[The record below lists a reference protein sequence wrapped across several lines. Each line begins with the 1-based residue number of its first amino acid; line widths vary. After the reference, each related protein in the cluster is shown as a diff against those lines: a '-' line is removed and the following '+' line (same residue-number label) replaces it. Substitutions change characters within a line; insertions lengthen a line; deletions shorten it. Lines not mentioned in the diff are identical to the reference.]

1 MTTFHANGKLL
12 LTGEYFILDGAVG
25 LALPTKFGQTLTVRD
40 RFSEEH
46 LDNNPSVIWQAH
58 EKKLFDKSV
67 DFACDQTNPI
77 WIEFEKKGYL
87 KDLFLYFEMTISNF
101 KINEEENEV
110 NLRLSNIFKE
120 IRNLDQSFLKDS
132 RSLKIETYFDF
143 PQNWGLGSSS
153 TLISLLS
160 QWSGVDAYE
169 LLAKT
174 FGGSGYDIACATAKS
189 AISYQLVYSP
199 QPTVD
204 RRLLT
209 VDFQPSFSNHL
220 YFVHL
225 GKKQNSRE
233 GIQHYKNL
241 TVDKSDYIEQIS
253 ALTQKIIHAK
263 ELDEF
268 CYYMEVHEN
277 IVANVLN
284 LRKVKELYFSDFPGT
299 IKSLGAWGGDFIL
312 VASDESPEMITTYF
326 QQKGFSTLLSYKD
339 MIL

>member
-25 LALPTKFGQTLTVRD
+25 LALPTKFGQTL
-40 RFSEEH
+40 
-46 LDNNPSVIWQAH
+46 SVESSA
-58 EKKLFDKSV
+58 EKGIFWKSV
-67 DFACDQTNPI
+67 DHENKVWFEANFSASLEIIFATNDEI
-77 WIEFEKKGYL
+77 AATLQNILL
-87 KDLFLYFEMTISNF
+87 KSQISN
-101 KINEEENEV
+101 
-110 NLRLSNIFKE
+110 
-120 IRNLDQSFLKDS
+120 LKS
-132 RSLKIETYFDF
+132 QFTTKLDF

-153 TLISLLS
+153 TLISLLA
-160 QWSGVDAYE
+160 QYANVDPYE

-189 AISYQLVYSP
+189 AITYQLTTHCSRLTNAIDFN
-199 QPTVD
+199 PT
-204 RRLLT
+204 
-209 VDFQPSFSNHL
+209 FKEHL

-233 GIQHYKNL
+233 GIRQYRNL

-253 ALTQKIIHAK
+253 ELTQKIIHAN

-284 LRKVKELYFSDFPGT
+284 LRKVKDLYFPDFPGT
-299 IKSLGAWGGDFIL
+299 IKSLGAWGGDFVL
-312 VASDESPEMITTYF
+312 VASDESPEMISAYF
-326 QQKGFSTLLSYKD
+326 QQKGFPVILSYRD

>member
-25 LALPTKFGQTLTVRD
+25 LALPTKFGQTI
-40 RFSEEH
+40 
-46 LDNNPSVIWQAH
+46 SVESSA
-58 EKKLFDKSV
+58 EKGIFWKSV
-67 DFACDQTNPI
+67 DHENKV
-77 WIEFEKKGYL
+77 WFEAKFSASLDIISASNNEIAATLQNILL
-87 KDLFLYFEMTISNF
+87 KSQISN
-101 KINEEENEV
+101 
-110 NLRLSNIFKE
+110 
-120 IRNLDQSFLKDS
+120 LKS
-132 RSLKIETYFDF
+132 QFTTKLDF

-153 TLISLLS
+153 TLISLLA
-160 QWSGVDAYE
+160 QYANVDPYE

-189 AISYQLVYSP
+189 AITYQLTTHGSRLTNAIDFN
-199 QPTVD
+199 PT
-204 RRLLT
+204 
-209 VDFQPSFSNHL
+209 FKEHL

-233 GIQHYKNL
+233 GIQHYRNL
-241 TVDKSDYIEQIS
+241 SIDKSEYIEQIS
-253 ALTQKIIHAK
+253 ELTQKIIHAN

-284 LRKVKELYFSDFPGT
+284 LRKVKDLYFPDFPGT
-299 IKSLGAWGGDFIL
+299 IKSLGAWGGDFVL
-312 VASDESPEMITTYF
+312 VASDESPEMISAYF
-326 QQKGFSTLLSYKD
+326 QQKGFPVILSYRD

>member
-1 MTTFHANGKLL
+1 MKLSKCYNERLLFLILYYMTQTYHANGKLL

-25 LALPTKFGQTLTVRD
+25 LALPTKFGQSLSVESSAEKGIFWKSID
-40 RFSEEH
+40 HENKVWFEVNFSES
-46 LDNNPSVIWQAH
+46 LDIISTSNNEIAATLQ
-58 EKKLFDKSV
+58 KILLKS
-67 DFACDQTNPI
+67 Q
-77 WIEFEKKGYL
+77 
-87 KDLFLYFEMTISNF
+87 ISN
-101 KINEEENEV
+101 
-110 NLRLSNIFKE
+110 
-120 IRNLDQSFLKDS
+120 LKS
-132 RSLKIETYFDF
+132 QFTTKLDF

-189 AISYQLVYSP
+189 AITYQLTTHGSRLTNAIDFN
-199 QPTVD
+199 PTFKD
-204 RRLLT
+204 
-209 VDFQPSFSNHL
+209 HL

-241 TVDKSDYIEQIS
+241 TIDKSDYIEQIS
-253 ALTQKIIHAK
+253 ELTQKIIHAK

-268 CYYMEVHEN
+268 CYYLEVHEN
-277 IVANVLN
+277 IIAGTLQ
-284 LRKVKELYFSDFPGT
+284 LQKVKDLYFSDFPGT
-299 IKSLGAWGGDFIL
+299 IKSLGAWGGDFIM
-312 VASDESPEMITTYF
+312 VASDESPEMITRYF
-326 QQKGFSTLLSYKD
+326 QQKGFSTFLSYKD

>member
-25 LALPTKFGQTLTVRD
+25 LALPTKFGQTL
-40 RFSEEH
+40 
-46 LDNNPSVIWQAH
+46 SVESSA
-58 EKKLFDKSV
+58 EKGIFWKSV
-67 DFACDQTNPI
+67 DHENKVWFEANFSASLEIIFATNDEI
-77 WIEFEKKGYL
+77 AATLQNILL
-87 KDLFLYFEMTISNF
+87 KSQISN
-101 KINEEENEV
+101 
-110 NLRLSNIFKE
+110 
-120 IRNLDQSFLKDS
+120 LKAQFTTK
-132 RSLKIETYFDF
+132 LDF

-153 TLISLLS
+153 TLISLLA
-160 QWSGVDAYE
+160 QYANVDPYE

-189 AISYQLVYSP
+189 AITYQLTTHGSRLTNAIDFN
-199 QPTVD
+199 PT
-204 RRLLT
+204 
-209 VDFQPSFSNHL
+209 FKEHL

-233 GIQHYKNL
+233 GIRQYRNL

-253 ALTQKIIHAK
+253 ELTQKIIHAN

-284 LRKVKELYFSDFPGT
+284 LRKVKDLYFPDFPGT
-299 IKSLGAWGGDFIL
+299 IKSLGAWGGDFVL
-312 VASDESPEMITTYF
+312 VASDESPEMISAYF
-326 QQKGFSTLLSYKD
+326 QQKGFPVILSYRD

>member
-1 MTTFHANGKLL
+1 MTQTYHASGKLL
-12 LTGEYFILDGAVG
+12 LTGEYFILDGATG
-25 LALPTKFGQTLTVRD
+25 LALPTKFGQTLTVESSSEKGIFWKSID
-40 RFSEEH
+40 HENKVWFEAQFSESLEIISSSDKDVAKT
-46 LDNNPSVIWQAH
+46 LQNILSLC
-58 EKKLFDKSV
+58 KLTTHNS
-67 DFACDQTNPI
+67 QLT
-77 WIEFEKKGYL
+77 
-87 KDLFLYFEMTISNF
+87 T
-101 KINEEENEV
+101 
-110 NLRLSNIFKE
+110 RL
-120 IRNLDQSFLKDS
+120 
-132 RSLKIETYFDF
+132 DF
-143 PQNWGLGSSS
+143 PNEWGLGSSS
-153 TLISLLS
+153 TLISLLA
-160 QWSGVDAYE
+160 QYANVDPYE

-189 AISYQLVYSP
+189 AITYQLTTHDS
-199 QPTVD
+199 
-204 RRLLT
+204 RLT
-209 VDFQPSFSNHL
+209 TEINFHPSFSNHL

-312 VASDESPEMITTYF
+312 VASDESPEMITSYF
-326 QQKGFSTLLSYKD
+326 QQKGFSTFLSYKD

>member
-25 LALPTKFGQTLTVRD
+25 LALPTKFGQTL
-40 RFSEEH
+40 
-46 LDNNPSVIWQAH
+46 SVESSA
-58 EKKLFDKSV
+58 EKGIFWKSV
-67 DFACDQTNPI
+67 DHENKVWFEANFSASLEIIFATNDEI
-77 WIEFEKKGYL
+77 AATLQNILL
-87 KDLFLYFEMTISNF
+87 KSQISN
-101 KINEEENEV
+101 
-110 NLRLSNIFKE
+110 
-120 IRNLDQSFLKDS
+120 LKS
-132 RSLKIETYFDF
+132 QFTTKLDF

-153 TLISLLS
+153 TLISLLA
-160 QWSGVDAYE
+160 QYANVDPYE

-189 AISYQLVYSP
+189 AITYQLTTHGSRLTNAIDFN
-199 QPTVD
+199 PT
-204 RRLLT
+204 
-209 VDFQPSFSNHL
+209 FKEHL

-233 GIQHYKNL
+233 GIRQYRNL

-253 ALTQKIIHAK
+253 ELTQKIIHAN

-284 LRKVKELYFSDFPGT
+284 LRKVKDLYFPDFPGT
-299 IKSLGAWGGDFIL
+299 IKSLGAWGGDFVL
-312 VASDESPEMITTYF
+312 VASDESPEMISAYF
-326 QQKGFSTLLSYKD
+326 QQKGFPVILSYRD

>member
-25 LALPTKFGQTLTVRD
+25 LALPTKFGQTL
-40 RFSEEH
+40 
-46 LDNNPSVIWQAH
+46 SVESSA
-58 EKKLFDKSV
+58 EKGIFWKSV
-67 DFACDQTNPI
+67 DHENKVWFEANFSASLEIIFATNDEI
-77 WIEFEKKGYL
+77 AATLQNILL
-87 KDLFLYFEMTISNF
+87 KSQISN
-101 KINEEENEV
+101 
-110 NLRLSNIFKE
+110 
-120 IRNLDQSFLKDS
+120 LKS
-132 RSLKIETYFDF
+132 QFTTKLDF

-153 TLISLLS
+153 TLISLLA
-160 QWSGVDAYE
+160 QYANVDPYE

-189 AISYQLVYSP
+189 AITYQLTTHCSRLTNAIDFN
-199 QPTVD
+199 PT
-204 RRLLT
+204 
-209 VDFQPSFSNHL
+209 FKGYL

-233 GIQHYKNL
+233 GIQHYRNL
-241 TVDKSDYIEQIS
+241 SIDKSEYIEQIS
-253 ALTQKIIHAK
+253 ELTQKIIHAN

-284 LRKVKELYFSDFPGT
+284 LRKVKDLYFPDFPGT
-299 IKSLGAWGGDFIL
+299 IKSLGAWGGDFVL
-312 VASDESPEMITTYF
+312 VASDESPEMISAYF
-326 QQKGFSTLLSYKD
+326 QQKGFPVILSYRD